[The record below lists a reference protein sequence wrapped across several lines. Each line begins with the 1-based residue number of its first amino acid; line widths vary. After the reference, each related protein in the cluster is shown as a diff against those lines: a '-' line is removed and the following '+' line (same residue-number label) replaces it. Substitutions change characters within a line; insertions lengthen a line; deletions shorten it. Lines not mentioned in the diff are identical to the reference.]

1 MNFCSCFD
9 LEYFPFISYTFDSFK
24 TGVSQIYTYVSS
36 SISTLLPFPNSRKGD
51 RYSRQT
57 MFESYVISK
66 MKRGEVPEYLLDH
79 YKECEI
85 PKRSWL
91 KKTDEEKKTYLD
103 TRLNRFVTSRQ
114 VKNKVLYQLKK
125 NAKARKRRFLSS
137 V

>member
-1 MNFCSCFD
+1 MNF
-9 LEYFPFISYTFDSFK
+9 FPCLDFKTINFSFDSFK
-24 TGVSQIYTYVSS
+24 YGISQFYTYASS
-36 SISTLLPFPNSRKGD
+36 FLPSADENKGD
-51 RYSRQT
+51 RYSRHA
-57 MFESYVISK
+57 MFESYVISR

-103 TRLNRFVTSRQ
+103 TNLDRFLSSRQ
-114 VKNKVLYQLKK
+114 TKYNVLFKLKK

-137 V
+137 NDII